1 MEVNKNFFN
10 KKKIKNKTKTSMAQI
25 FLEQNTFKVDDEG
38 LTGIIQMCMMMMMMV
53 IEFFVQ
59 MDDDGIT

>member
-1 MEVNKNFFN
+1 
-10 KKKIKNKTKTSMAQI
+10 MAQI